1 MIDIYLSYIKQE
13 DGDMR
18 RAAMERREKDLLS
31 KITRILNYSEYIHA
45 NLFTMERVCGNKNCR
60 CIREGKKHKS
70 VYLSTMTKDGKRKMI
85 YIPRRLEDKAKEY
98 TERYFKIKEGLERV
112 SDINL
117 KRLLEEKGKR

>member
-1 MIDIYLSYIKQE
+1 MK
-13 DGDMR
+13 

-45 NLFTMERVCGNKNCR
+45 NLFIMERVCGNKNCR

-70 VYLSTMTKDGKRKMI
+70 IYLATMTKDGKRKMV
-85 YIPRRLEDKAKEY
+85 YIPRRLEGKAKEY
-98 TERYFKIKEGLERV
+98 TERYFKIKDALEEV

-117 KRLLEEKGKR
+117 ARLLEEKKSK

>member
-13 DGDMR
+13 AGDMK

-117 KRLLEEKGKR
+117 KRILEEKGKR

>member
-1 MIDIYLSYIKQE
+1 MK
-13 DGDMR
+13 

-31 KITRILNYSEYIHA
+31 KASRILNYSEYIHA

-70 VYLSTMTKDGKRKMI
+70 IYLATMTKEKKRKMI

-98 TERYFKIKEGLERV
+98 TERYFKIKDVLEEV

-117 KRLLEEKGKR
+117 ARLLEEKKTK